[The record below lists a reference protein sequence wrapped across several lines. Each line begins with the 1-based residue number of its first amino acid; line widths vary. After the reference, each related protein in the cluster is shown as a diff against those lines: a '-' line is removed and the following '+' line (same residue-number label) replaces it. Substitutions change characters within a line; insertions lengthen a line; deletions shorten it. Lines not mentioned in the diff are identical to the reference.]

1 MINILF
7 YIKVNNES
15 CCLNFPEL
23 IIEEYKNIFELLNHV
38 KTLDVFNKKN
48 KIENIFILISIF
60 PFIKEAIIITK
71 KHPIYD
77 FYKYIFDI
85 KDNNLMLVGENVL
98 KNFSKKFKDL
108 LYYKWEYLTNNNNT
122 NYIRHILYHYYPEEY
137 ASIYEEALNS
147 NIENYIDNNK
157 DKLSYE
163 IIKNSICKN

>member
-1 MINILF
+1 M
-7 YIKVNNES
+7 
-15 CCLNFPEL
+15 
-23 IIEEYKNIFELLNHV
+23 LNHV

-85 KDNNLMLVGENVL
+85 KDNNLILISKNVP

-137 ASIYEEALNS
+137 ESIYEEALNS